1 MLLAIVFVMALTADT
16 RIALAAPGGAEQV
29 AAPPVA
35 GETPFDRQGT
45 WIEQSAQLTLKRKR
59 TRTAVRAFQASAGLR
74 VDGMIGT
81 TTWGSL
87 LNFDP
92 VRPRWAG
99 RRAKRAG
106 GATASRAFPPRR
118 PLSASLPAKAY
129 EIDPGPAP

>member
-1 MLLAIVFVMALTADT
+1 MLLAVLFVMALTADM

-29 AAPPVA
+29 AASRSRRA
-35 GETPFDRQGT
+35 GIGH
-45 WIEQSAQLTLKRKR
+45 S
-59 TRTAVRAFQASAGLR
+59 
-74 VDGMIGT
+74 DGEIGT
-81 TTWGSL
+81 TTWGLL

-106 GATASRAFPPRR
+106 GAAASRAFPPRR
-118 PLSASLPAKAY
+118 PLSTSLPAKAD